1 MRKVEFYWRF
11 RIVGLVFDKLGMR
24 KRNVSCFILFLKLH
38 SSVFLDLQ
46 KKKKIYSTCCMK
58 GVSFFYVTFTTPP
71 YCELIYCM
79 VTSMEKK
86 KNVFLVQMKAD
97 NFSTFLP
104 STGFPFGVTF
114 GIAVTETVLATWRL
128 SKAKNNCRNFDL
140 ESLISALWEGR
151 VKVPGCIN
159 K

>member
-1 MRKVEFYWRF
+1 MLYEGGF
-11 RIVGLVFDKLGMR
+11 
-24 KRNVSCFILFLKLH
+24 LFLCHIYYSSLLWTYLLH
-38 SSVFLDLQ
+38 GYFHG
-46 KKKKIYSTCCMK
+46 K
-58 GVSFFYVTFTTPP
+58 
-71 YCELIYCM
+71 
-79 VTSMEKK
+79 KK

-104 STGFPFGVTF
+104 STGFPFGVTL

-151 VKVPGCIN
+151 VKVPGSIN

>member
-1 MRKVEFYWRF
+1 MLYEGGF
-11 RIVGLVFDKLGMR
+11 
-24 KRNVSCFILFLKLH
+24 LFLCHIYYSSLLWTYLLH
-38 SSVFLDLQ
+38 GYFH
-46 KKKKIYSTCCMK
+46 
-58 GVSFFYVTFTTPP
+58 
-71 YCELIYCM
+71 
-79 VTSMEKK
+79 EKK

-104 STGFPFGVTF
+104 STGFPFGVTL

-128 SKAKNNCRNFDL
+128 SKAKNNCRNYDL

>member
-11 RIVGLVFDKLGMR
+11 RIVGRVFDKLGMR
-24 KRNVSCFILFLKLH
+24 KKNVSCFILFLKLH

-46 KKKKIYSTCCMK
+46 KKKRSTVHVVWR
-58 GVSFFYVTFTTPP
+58 GFPFFMSHLLLLLTVNLFTAWLLPWK
-71 YCELIYCM
+71 
-79 VTSMEKK
+79 KK

-104 STGFPFGVTF
+104 STGFPFGVTL

-151 VKVPGCIN
+151 VKVPGSIN

>member
-11 RIVGLVFDKLGMR
+11 RIVGRVFDKLGMR
-24 KRNVSCFILFLKLH
+24 KKNVSCFILFLKLH

-46 KKKKIYSTCCMK
+46 KKKRSTVHVVWR
-58 GVSFFYVTFTTPP
+58 GFPFFMSHLLLLLTVNLFTAWLLPWK
-71 YCELIYCM
+71 
-79 VTSMEKK
+79 KK

-104 STGFPFGVTF
+104 STGFPFGVTL
-114 GIAVTETVLATWRL
+114 GIAVTETVLATWQL

-151 VKVPGCIN
+151 VKVPGSIN